1 MNTWWT
7 AMATAGLALALGFS
21 VSSAQM
27 QTFTSRADVVLVDAL
42 VTEGR
47 TPVAGLGRDDF
58 ELRDNGVPQTIA
70 LVNQG
75 QVPLGVVLAMD
86 TSGSVSGARL
96 GALQAAAESVVALL
110 QPADRLAV
118 VTFGSR
124 VRWRQ
129 LTSITAPAAADALR
143 PVPDPGDTSL
153 FDAAYTA
160 LALAESPGT
169 RGLAIVF
176 SDGVDTSSVLPAASV
191 LDTARRADVVLF
203 GVSVGGAD
211 QSFLRDL
218 SDVTGGRALRVE
230 SDRALGATL
239 GSIVAEF
246 RSRYLISYTPV
257 GVAHGGWH
265 RLEVRVKRR
274 RVAVNARPG
283 YQD

>member
-1 MNTWWT
+1 MSTGWT
-7 AMATAGLALALGFS
+7 AMATAGLAVALGLS
-21 VSSAQM
+21 VPSAQAPP
-27 QTFTSRADVVLVDAL
+27 FTSRADVVLVDAL
-42 VTEGR
+42 VTDGR
-47 TPVAGLGRDDF
+47 TPVAGLGPDDF

-70 LVNQG
+70 RVSQG

-86 TSGSVSGARL
+86 TSGSVTGARL
-96 GALQAAAESVVALL
+96 SALQAAAGSVVALL

-129 LTSITAPAAADALR
+129 LRSITGPAVADALQ

-160 LALAESPGT
+160 LMLAESPGT

-176 SDGVDTSSVLPAASV
+176 SDGVDTSSILPAASV
-191 LDTARRADVVLF
+191 LDMARRADVVLF
-203 GVSVGGAD
+203 GVSVGGAN

-218 SDVTGGRALRVE
+218 SDATGGRTLRAE

-239 GSIVAEF
+239 ASIVAEF
-246 RSRYLISYTPV
+246 QSRYLIGYTPV
-257 GVAHGGWH
+257 GVAHGNWH
-265 RLEVRVKRR
+265 RLEVRVKGR
-274 RVAVNARPG
+274 RVTVNARPG

>member
-1 MNTWWT
+1 MTPRWT
-7 AMATAGLALALGFS
+7 GIATAGLALALGPS
-21 VSSAQM
+21 VPSAQTP
-27 QTFTSRADVVLVDAL
+27 TFTSQADVVLVDAL
-42 VTEGR
+42 VTDGR
-47 TPVAGLGRDDF
+47 TPVADLGADDF

-70 LVNQG
+70 LVSQG

-96 GALQAAAESVVALL
+96 GALQAAAGSVVAQLES
-110 QPADRLAV
+110 ADRLTV

-124 VRWRQ
+124 VRWRR
-129 LTSITAPAAADALR
+129 LASIAAPAAADALR

-160 LALAESPGT
+160 LTLAESPGT

-176 SDGVDTSSVLPAASV
+176 SDGVDTSSILPAASV

-203 GVSVGGAD
+203 GVSVGGGD

-218 SDVTGGRALRVE
+218 SHATGGRTLRAE

-239 GSIVAEF
+239 ASIVAEF
-246 RSRYLISYTPV
+246 RSRYLISYTPA
-257 GVAHGGWH
+257 GVADGGWH
-265 RLEVRVKRR
+265 RLDVRVKGR
-274 RVAVNARPG
+274 RVTVNARPG